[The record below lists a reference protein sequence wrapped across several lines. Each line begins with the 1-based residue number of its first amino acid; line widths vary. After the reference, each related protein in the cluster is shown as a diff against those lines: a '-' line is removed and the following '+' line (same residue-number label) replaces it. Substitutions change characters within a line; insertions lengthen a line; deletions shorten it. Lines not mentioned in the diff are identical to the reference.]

1 MSLFKPSHLSPNFEE
16 VVYDQPLIISFQVNS
31 NSSTV
36 TAYKLEILHEYNDL
50 YEPEKNIIG
59 TIYGLFQQPLHNKD
73 MAQILLTQDMLC
85 LNGITLEPN
94 KDYKWRIRLYG
105 EKQWQEY
112 ESGLMIVGDAPQDG
126 TKVTNFNVYSNV
138 FRTGI
143 NQSGKSYFI
152 SKTHDDTLSNN
163 VYLLLSHKPID
174 YNYLIF
180 NIYSQYESMTIDDLK
195 SYLLQQYNTLLISDD
210 LSYTQCNHIVSPNM
224 YFNWIY
230 IETTESVVTDIRLA
244 LSDDI
249 SNNNAYTIS
258 IHYILDT
265 IDKNTTYIGSGM
277 VTGSTKQVIWT
288 QSYHSKLARNQYA
301 RIIWQSGG
309 SAAFSPYEGDVAFI
323 PIDIEND
330 VVNETYSSYVIIPRG
345 AIKKE
350 YFANLSQGHMYGMIY
365 FSTENLSS
373 VSVKQLKKIIN
384 VEQNREDLSKINL
397 HTLPNYP
404 FLMSPTGAMNTG
416 STAYL
421 VLYWVQQEKI
431 IQVDKN
437 VGDHNLV
444 KTTFEKPFEYNPIDG
459 QDLRLGYVSEDFDSD
474 RIYIEPIAEFDNS
487 DSFSYIKIV
496 PHTGLLE
503 TSQQINATTV
513 ESNQYFHKIINY
525 VGTTGEVTLYNS
537 MDYIPSIQFLYQI
550 YKRNASDNTKYDLV
564 GGSWGTNYCY
574 LGGQQNDYL
583 DIFTNHYVR
592 AQSSNG
598 ENVYFDYLFVQPNI
612 AIKDDPFYPM
622 SLEVYNND
630 HKAVVHITDLW
641 RSNNGVSEGEA
652 QIPTIN
658 AIDKLDNSMWLV
670 VVKNFTGDYNGL
682 SSDYGDD
689 QENVV
694 IIDDSRKNLILPQ
707 TAYKI
712 YTNFVDSTP
721 EGYFYCRYN
730 KHIGFN
736 VCNLNNVEDTIYI
749 EGNDLHDN
757 AIDFRDL
764 FIKCSCQDIDEQG
777 TLLGVNNVPIKE
789 YRYEI
794 MSADNE
800 VIYDSGELYDG
811 KLECQFRGC
820 INNTV
825 YHIKIYI
832 EDNYGKLFTSRIK
845 IHVNYVEVIDK
856 NNITITSV
864 CEKQAIHLD
873 FSPIKQ
879 FQANGNIVGTTGVA
893 VQIGEGGLTFDRIED
908 HTLNTVEL
916 PNTFSFIFTFSLN
929 ANIVLDQ
936 NIHLINQVV
945 TDETTNSLQDT
956 YSIYLDTRPYLLD
969 NGVYSINERYMQLL
983 VFKNDTYDADNP
995 CCVYDLLTNEF
1006 KQTLQFAY
1014 ILQKDSAVPHNNYIY
1029 IAPSNIQEVSE
1040 SDRAMF
1046 MNTIPSSCVDEAGV
1060 LTMFRDDGSTTEDDV
1075 FLISDVL
1082 NNGDYFINKY
1092 QVYLS
1097 NMSRINCVI
1106 KNISDNETPNVSFTI
1121 GEAL

>member
-16 VVYDQPLIISFQVNS
+16 VVYNHPLVISFQVNTNGS
-31 NSSTV
+31 MV
-36 TAYKLEILHEYNDL
+36 TAYKLEILHEYSDLND
-50 YEPEKNIIG
+50 PNQDIIG
-59 TIYGLFQQPLHNKD
+59 VVYGKFTTPLHNKD
-73 MAQILLTQDMLC
+73 TATIVLTLDELKANNVILEA
-85 LNGITLEPN
+85 NRN
-94 KDYKWRIRLYG
+94 YKWRVRLYG
-105 EKQWQEY
+105 EEDFNEYIIPSNAGLHWTLDENTVCRKDFIDPFRDITINFVNAGEPVEPEEYYLIVAQQSLAEYLPYWDSHFFSTIQDAQQWLQNYVPSTRFYHPEDLQPITV
-112 ESGLMIVGDAPQDG
+112 SNGLCPTMFFYVVSMRETVNEDYPLGRCYIDVPYSTEFD
-126 TKVTNFNVYSNV
+126 FNVDWMMPGYNIQYYSLGQSTQQNMTYV
-138 FRTGI
+138 GTGM
-143 NQSGKSYFI
+143 
-152 SKTHDDTLSNN
+152 L
-163 VYLLLSHKPID
+163 V
-174 YNYLIF
+174 
-180 NIYSQYESMTIDDLK
+180 
-195 SYLLQQYNTLLISDD
+195 
-210 LSYTQCNHIVSPNM
+210 
-224 YFNWIY
+224 
-230 IETTESVVTDIRLA
+230 
-244 LSDDI
+244 
-249 SNNNAYTIS
+249 
-258 IHYILDT
+258 
-265 IDKNTTYIGSGM
+265 
-277 VTGSTKQVIWT
+277 GSTKQIMWTKDDSGHLKRNSYARIGWTPTVGSFTPFVKQFDLFLDTIEFELEIKGGRSFIRIQKQKLNKEYISQLANGNFYMGFVELVSDLYLDDNTLNTSQLIPIVSVTQEQVNGIDMLMLSTIAELESALSIYAT
-288 QSYHSKLARNQYA
+288 QSY
-301 RIIWQSGG
+301 
-309 SAAFSPYEGDVAFI
+309 
-323 PIDIEND
+323 
-330 VVNETYSSYVIIPRG
+330 
-345 AIKKE
+345 
-350 YFANLSQGHMYGMIY
+350 M
-365 FSTENLSS
+365 
-373 VSVKQLKKIIN
+373 
-384 VEQNREDLSKINL
+384 
-397 HTLPNYP
+397 TLCY
-404 FLMSPTGAMNTG
+404 
-416 STAYL
+416 
-421 VLYWVQQEKI
+421 VQQEKI

-437 VGDHNLV
+437 IGHQSLN
-444 KTTFEKPFEYNPIDG
+444 KITFEKPFDYNPVHGTIMQCG
-459 QDLRLGYVSEDFDSD
+459 LVSADFDYD
-474 RIYIEPIAEFDNS
+474 RVYITPVEEFDNS
-487 DSFSYIKIV
+487 DSFAYIHII
-496 PHTGLLE
+496 PQDHALLAD
-503 TSQQINATTV
+503 TIT
-513 ESNQYFHKIINY
+513 ESSVLNNHSLHKIINY
-525 VGTTGEVTLYNS
+525 VSSTGEVTLFNQL
-537 MDYIPSIQFLYQI
+537 DYIPTIQYVYQI
-550 YKRNASDNTKYDLV
+550 FKRDASDNTKYNRVAGSSGADL
-564 GGSWGTNYCY
+564 WY
-574 LGGQQNDYL
+574 LGGLSQDTVDIYSNHSEIGSNMEGIDYM
-583 DIFTNHYVR
+583 
-592 AQSSNG
+592 
-598 ENVYFDYLFVQPNI
+598 FDYLFVQPNY
-612 AIKDDPFYPM
+612 AIKNDVIHPM
-622 SLEVYNND
+622 HLEIYNTQY
-630 HKAVVHITDLW
+630 KEKMYL
-641 RSNNGVSEGEA
+641 
-652 QIPTIN
+652 
-658 AIDKLDNSMWLV
+658 IDKYDMQGKSVEVIDYLDNSMWLV
-670 VVKNFTGDYNGL
+670 YAKNMASASSELGFSTDLLFAGAPTGL
-682 SSDYGDD
+682 A
-689 QENVV
+689 
-694 IIDDSRKNLILPQ
+694 LPQ

-730 KHIGFN
+730 KHIGFD
-736 VCNLNNVEDTIYI
+736 VCNLNNVEDKVYI
-749 EGNDLHDN
+749 EGNNLHDN

-800 VIYDSGELYDG
+800 VIYDSGEMYDG

-820 INNTV
+820 INDTA
-825 YHIKIYI
+825 YYIKIYI

-845 IHVNYVEVIDK
+845 IHVNYIEVIDK

-956 YSIYLDTRPYLLD
+956 YSIYLDTRPYLLN

-983 VFKNDTYDADNP
+983 AFKNDTYDTDNP

-1046 MNTIPSSCVDEAGV
+1046 MNTIPSSCIDEAGV

-1092 QVYLS
+1092 QMYLS